1 MLVSQTYF
9 HCIVYNWLD
18 FTVKFPGVLRIDHDW
33 FYAYK
38 ILVSV
43 NIPLY
48 IPRVGLATM
57 VTHFDLPIVFY
68 YFSMKKL

>member
-1 MLVSQTYF
+1 M
-9 HCIVYNWLD
+9 
-18 FTVKFPGVLRIDHDW
+18 DHDW

-43 NIPLY
+43 NIPVY

>member
-1 MLVSQTYF
+1 M
-9 HCIVYNWLD
+9 
-18 FTVKFPGVLRIDHDW
+18 DHDW

-43 NIPLY
+43 NIPVY

-68 YFSMKKL
+68 YFRMKKYNLFISKKHHLLRVV